1 MDFGDIAGGLVG
13 GVLGLVGQ
21 NQTNQKN
28 WDIAQANNEWSAQ
41 QYATR
46 YQTTV
51 KDLQAAGLNPMLAYG
66 QGPGTAPTASA
77 VAPMQNS
84 LGSAVEGYNKTRATS
99 AAAALQTEQ
108 LKQVDSQT
116 QLNTAQAAKAHEE
129 AKVASEQA
137 QNLVV
142 DRQKRTEEIPQVKQS
157 TATLADQA
165 KAYQGQATASAASAA
180 QSYKQ
185 VETLNAQI
193 DKLKEEAR
201 LIKQSGDKSLPES
214 EFAKKYPTTYLIIDK
229 FLPSISGTLR
239 SIPK

>member
-1 MDFGDIAGGLVG
+1 MLDGLVG
-13 GVLGLVGQ
+13 GVLGLIGQ

-51 KDLQAAGLNPMLAYG
+51 KDLEAAGLNPMLAYG
-66 QGPGTAPTASA
+66 QGAGTAPTASA
-77 VAPMQNS
+77 VAPMQNA
-84 LGSAVEGYNKTRATS
+84 LGAAVEGYNKTKATS
-99 AAAALQTEQ
+99 AQAALQTEQ
-108 LKQVDSQT
+108 LKQVESQT
-116 QLNTAQAAKAHEE
+116 QLNSAQAAKAQEE

-157 TATLADQA
+157 TATSVEQA
-165 KAYQGQATASAASAA
+165 KAFQGQATASAASAA

-185 VETLNAQI
+185 IETLNAQI